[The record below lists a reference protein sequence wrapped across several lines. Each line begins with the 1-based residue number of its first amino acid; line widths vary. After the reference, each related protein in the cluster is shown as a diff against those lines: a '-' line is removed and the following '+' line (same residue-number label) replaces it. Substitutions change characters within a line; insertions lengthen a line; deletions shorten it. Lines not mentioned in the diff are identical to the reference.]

1 MAREIGTRILISLF
15 GLSFSCAFM
24 VSGCPRQRESVPTA
38 DTRKAQNVFE
48 FGRVRAGQD
57 GRAYIHYHKLGGTD
71 ASDHAGADD
80 VRLYRG
86 ATAEG

>member
-1 MAREIGTRILISLF
+1 M
-15 GLSFSCAFM
+15 
-24 VSGCPRQRESVPTA
+24 
-38 DTRKAQNVFE
+38 
-48 FGRVRAGQD
+48 RACRTD